1 MNKGKIVANSVV
13 ILIVAVT
20 VFFIGWIP
28 FNVKEGN
35 CAVMVSKT
43 GGVYEKPIIPGKF
56 IWRWE
61 RLLPTNVTIRLFSI
75 SPFESKQTVA
85 GSLPSADIFSKQLK
99 DEPDFSYK
107 VDLSVTLHVTPE
119 EMVALVKKYDFSKQ
133 EQLASF
139 LQSRAEIAAKKV
151 TEYFLENKESDL
163 SFSTNA
169 VTAQELQ
176 AIVTKSGDDFS
187 LVTVDSVS
195 VKSAK
200 IPDFSLYKL
209 AKTSYEEY
217 QKEVTESLKKAA
229 ADQAA
234 SVVDENRSIERL
246 EKLGQLLQKY
256 PQLQEIFKNGDA
268 TSIMN
273 AIKLFH

>member
-1 MNKGKIVANSVV
+1 MNKGKIIANSVV
-13 ILIVAVT
+13 ILIVAIA

-28 FNVKEGN
+28 FNLNEGK
-35 CAVMVSKT
+35 CGVMVSKT
-43 GGVYEKPIIPGKF
+43 GGVYEKPIVPGKF

-61 RLLPTNVTIRLFSI
+61 RLLPTNATIRLFSI
-75 SPFESKQTVA
+75 SPLESKQTVS
-85 GSLPSADIFSKQLK
+85 GSLPSADVFSKQLK
-99 DEPDFSYK
+99 DEPDFTYK
-107 VDLSVTLHVTPE
+107 VDLSVTLRVTPE
-119 EMVALVKKYDFSKQ
+119 EMVTLVKKYDFSTQ
-133 EQLASF
+133 EQLASY
-139 LQSRAEIAAKKV
+139 LQTRAEIAAKKV

-169 VTAQELQ
+169 VTDQELQ
-176 AIVTKSGDDFS
+176 AIVAKSGDDFA
-187 LVTVDSVS
+187 LVTIDSVS
-195 VKSAK
+195 VTAAK
-200 IPDFSLYKL
+200 IPDLTLYKL

-234 SVVDENRSIERL
+234 SVVEENRSLERL

-256 PQLQEIFKNGDA
+256 PQLQEIFKNGDI